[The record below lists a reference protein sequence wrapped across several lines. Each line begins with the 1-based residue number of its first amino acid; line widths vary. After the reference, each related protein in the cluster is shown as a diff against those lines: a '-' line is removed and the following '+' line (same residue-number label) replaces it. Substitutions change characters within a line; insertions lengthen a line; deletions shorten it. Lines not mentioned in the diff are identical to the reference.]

1 MLKSIVYK
9 DKICYTFFLSERKPK
24 EERKHEHA
32 IFHRPSKKRQTKLP
46 VIFFLYCPLGAV
58 CPLIGQYLSS
68 IGFSGTQVGIV
79 TSGGTAAAVIA
90 SMIWGTVYAN
100 SAHKRRLIALIFLAA
115 GTFAVLTLST
125 TDFLLYAVLYAAM
138 YMFQGP
144 VHGLCDS
151 FVMENQRNYPVVR
164 SFGAVGY
171 SVAVYFAGNY
181 AEKHGL
187 ETIFY
192 IYAITFFIAA
202 IIVMGEKEPPY
213 YGEKGE
219 RISIR
224 ELLSNRKYLEL
235 LVCSFFVFGCAMGN
249 STYFGYLFRSGGGSL
264 SGIGLAFLLMAG
276 SETVFML
283 LIPILNRKIPTEKLT
298 LAAIAVCGLRFA
310 FYATGPSY
318 KVLLGTFFLQ
328 GMSNGI
334 IWVEFVK
341 YFGKVVEPRLSSIAV
356 SVFYAIGNNLS
367 TIMCSLAG
375 GILLDLAGARG
386 SYIFFALCNGL
397 ACVLYLIFGLHK
409 AADKE
414 KQCT

>member
-1 MLKSIVYK
+1 MNVKISAEQLKR
-9 DKICYTFFLSERKPK
+9 DKRSYLLYFL
-24 EERKHEHA
+24 
-32 IFHRPSKKRQTKLP
+32 
-46 VIFFLYCPLGAV
+46 LYCPLGAV

-100 SAHKRRLIALIFLAA
+100 SAHKKRLIALIFLAA
-115 GTFAVLTLST
+115 GTFAVLTLT
-125 TDFLLYAVLYAAM
+125 TTNFVLYTVLYAAM

-151 FVMENQRNYPVVR
+151 FVMENQKNYPVVR

-181 AEKHGL
+181 AEVHGL

-192 IYAITFFIAA
+192 IYAITFFLAA
-202 IIVMGEKEPPY
+202 IVIMGEKEPPY
-213 YGEKGE
+213 YGGNEEK
-219 RISIR
+219 ISIR
-224 ELLSNRKYLEL
+224 ELLLNRSYLKL

-249 STYFGYLFRSGGGSL
+249 STYFGYLFRDGGGSL

-276 SETVFML
+276 SETIFML
-283 LIPILNRKIPTEKLT
+283 LIPLLNRKIPTEKLT
-298 LAAIAVCGLRFA
+298 LVAIVICSLRFA
-310 FYATGPSY
+310 FYSTGPSY

-328 GMSNGI
+328 GMSNGV

-341 YFGKVVEPRLSSIAV
+341 YFGKIVELRLSSIAV
-356 SVFYAIGNNLS
+356 SVFYAIGNNFS

-375 GILLDLAGARG
+375 GILLDVAGVKA
-386 SYIFFALCNGL
+386 SYIFFAICNGL
-397 ACVLYLIFGLHK
+397 ACILYIVFGLHK
-409 AADKE
+409 TKDHVKHYPQHSNLTLPHE
-414 KQCT
+414 